1 MLPCFSL
8 LCRRRVTA
16 LFVNKLLIQIKL
28 SLFLFFFSLCFSAP
42 VYRVCSLR
50 KICALPMSCDF
61 GSQDYK
67 CASPCRAV
75 KMHSV
80 VLAGSGAFW
89 LHPAGC
95 ICCGLN
101 CF

>member
-16 LFVNKLLIQIKL
+16 LFVNKLLTQIKL
-28 SLFLFFFSLCFSAP
+28 SKKFFLPCFSGP
-42 VYRVCSLR
+42 VYRVWSLR
-50 KICALPMSCDF
+50 ICALPMSCDF
-61 GSQDYK
+61 GSQEYK